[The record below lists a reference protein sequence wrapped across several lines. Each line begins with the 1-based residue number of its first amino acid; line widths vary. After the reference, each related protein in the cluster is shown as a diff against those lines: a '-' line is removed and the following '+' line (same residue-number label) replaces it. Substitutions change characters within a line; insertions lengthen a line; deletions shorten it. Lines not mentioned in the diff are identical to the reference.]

1 MQFDIDPLER
11 EILYHSQL
19 KEISG
24 ISFTSREIDVLSC
37 LLSNRKDK
45 KTAALLSLSPK
56 TVGAHIYNLTKKLG
70 YNSREQIVDF
80 SEKSGKLHYFSKYYL
95 SILIENLFL
104 NQLKKISTTSDRH
117 YNKFNLIYNDDCE
130 EAKLLDKLLNYLRLA
145 KVNINISK
153 ETNIDSKQVIICCK
167 PDEIPFDN
175 TIKDQVMIFFCAA
188 PTDRIANLT
197 YVDFSEKHQFYQSTF
212 KLLEMLT
219 QSKSIETAMI
229 EFFRDSQ
236 GVWDSFQK
244 NIHTHSKTP
253 LISSMTVSNKSKFFV
268 FALLVMFLS
277 IILINFYYKSFKG
290 EDVAATIQEIN
301 HNFAQFVQ
309 IISSDNI
316 SDDSQKRKNHQI
328 LGKVENTVKHF
339 DDENVRK
346 YFLKIDLPLE
356 ELLNS
361 LYVLHALA
369 NQYTYDNH
377 DGLKARKL
385 LIYAKN
391 FAEQYIK
398 NNYLI
403 RKDFAKYT
411 GQMVQGNPQLKE
423 KGVSFDNLTEK
434 EILLEFQGIKDLPE
448 LYTRIV
454 YLLGR
459 TYVYQGDINQSYKY
473 FKLANYLG
481 TELGLFEGFLSIRSG
496 MDFIA
501 EREIVNTLL
510 SNNKELAKIK
520 ILDSIKT
527 NKALLEDKN
536 AYTVNYRPASHSSTI
551 IPKNDLFNQFYC
563 KEVLSKHYARLII
576 LSDNEE
582 DRARYLKEI
591 QSIYVGE
598 DKKGGLL
605 SVVDKLTTKRAASL
619 YNNLANILIKLYEK
633 GICYN
638 EFNNILSKQLQ
649 ITSTKKLEVIKSIF
663 DLAKRIAPPDYYTQA
678 DSYDG
683 MVRVNHIMLH
693 QDNINLLQQ
702 KRLKKEI
709 KEYKGLRD
717 KINKDLKREGWR
729 LNKHLVNIRYS
740 PNVNPNKKKI
750 EFVSFS

>member
-1 MQFDIDPLER
+1 MQFDPNPLER
-11 EILYHSQL
+11 ETLYHSEL

-24 ISFTSREIDVLSC
+24 IKFTNREIDVLSC
-37 LLSNRKDK
+37 LLNNRKDK

-80 SEKSGKLHYFSKYYL
+80 AEKSGKLHHLSKYYL

-104 NQLKKISTTSDRH
+104 NQLKKISTSPDRH

-130 EAKLLDKLLNYLRLA
+130 EAKLLGKLLNYLQLA

-153 ETNIDSKQVIICCK
+153 ETDINAKQVIICCK
-167 PDEIPFDN
+167 PDDFLFDS
-175 TIKDQVMIFFCAA
+175 TTDKVMIFFCAA
-188 PTDRIANLT
+188 PADRISGLT
-197 YVDFSEKHQFYQSTF
+197 YVDFSEKHQFYKSTF

-219 QSKSIETAMI
+219 EVKGIESAMI
-229 EFFRDSQ
+229 EFSRDSQ

-244 NIHTHSKTP
+244 NIHTPPKTS
-253 LISSMTVSNKSKFFV
+253 LISSMTFLNKSKFFV
-268 FALLVMFLS
+268 FGLLVMFLS
-277 IILINFYYKSFKG
+277 IILINFSYKSFKE
-290 EDVAATIQEIN
+290 EDLTSTIQEIN

-316 SDDSQKRKNHQI
+316 SDDSQKRRNHQI
-328 LGKVENTVKHF
+328 LGKVENTVKYF

-346 YFLKIDLPLE
+346 YFLKIDLSLE

-411 GQMVQGNPQLKE
+411 GQMALGNRQLKDKE
-423 KGVSFDNLTEK
+423 IDFDNLTEK
-434 EILLEFQGIKDLPE
+434 ETLLEFEGIKGLPE
-448 LYTRIV
+448 LYTRIL

-473 FKLANYLG
+473 FKTANYLG
-481 TELGLFEGFLSIRSG
+481 TELGIFEGFLSIRSG

-501 EREIVNTLL
+501 EKEIVDTLL
-510 SNNKELAKIK
+510 NNDTKLAKIK

-527 NKALLEDKN
+527 NKDLLEDTN
-536 AYTVNYRPASHSSTI
+536 AYIMNYRPGSQSYSTI
-551 IPKNDLFNQFYC
+551 TPKNDLFNQFYC
-563 KEVLSKHYARLII
+563 KEILSKHYARLII
-576 LSDNEE
+576 LSDNNK

-591 QSIYVGE
+591 QSIYLGK
-598 DKKGGLL
+598 DKKSGLL
-605 SVVDKLTTKRAASL
+605 GMADKLTTKRVASL
-619 YNNLANILIKLYEK
+619 YNNLANILIELYKK

-638 EFNNILSKQLQ
+638 EFNDSLSKQIQ
-649 ITSTKKLEVIKSIF
+649 IASAKKLEVIKSIF
-663 DLAKRIAPPDYYTQA
+663 NLARTISPPDYYTQA

-683 MVRVNHIMLH
+683 MVRVNLLII
-693 QDNINLLQQ
+693 QQNNIDPLQQ
-702 KRLKKEI
+702 KQLKEEI
-709 KEYKGLRD
+709 KEYSALRD
-717 KINKDLKREGWR
+717 KINKNLKREGWR
-729 LNKHLVNIRYS
+729 LNKHHLS
-740 PNVNPNKKKI
+740 I
-750 EFVSFS
+750 EF

>member
-45 KTAALLSLSPK
+45 KTAALLLLSPK

-70 YNSREQIVDF
+70 YNSREQIIDF
-80 SEKSGKLHYFSKYYL
+80 VEKSGKLYYFNKYYL

-104 NQLKKISTTSDRH
+104 NQLKKISTATDRH
-117 YNKFNLIYNDDCE
+117 RYQFNLIYNEDYK
-130 EAKLLDKLLNYLRLA
+130 EAKLLDKLLNYLQLA
-145 KVNINISK
+145 KVNINISQ
-153 ETNIDSKQVIICCK
+153 ETNIDSKQVIIYCK
-167 PDEIPFDN
+167 PDELPFN
-175 TIKDQVMIFFCAA
+175 STNKDQVIIFFCAV

-197 YVDFSEKHQFYQSTF
+197 YVDFSDKHQFYQSTF

-229 EFFRDSQ
+229 EFSRDSQ
-236 GVWDSFQK
+236 GIWDSFQK
-244 NIHTHSKTP
+244 NIHIKPETP
-253 LISSMTVSNKSKFFV
+253 LISSVTVSNKPKFFV
-268 FALLVMFLS
+268 FILVVMFLS
-277 IILINFYYKSFKG
+277 IILINCYYKSFKE
-290 EDVAATIQEIN
+290 EDVVTTIQEIN

-328 LGKVENTVKHF
+328 LGKVENIVKYF

-385 LIYAKN
+385 LTYAKD

-411 GQMVQGNPQLKE
+411 GQMVHGNPQKE
-423 KGVSFDNLTEK
+423 KGVNFDNLTEK

-459 TYVYQGDINQSYKY
+459 TYVYQGDIHQSYKY

-481 TELGLFEGFLSIRSG
+481 RELGLFEGFLSIRSG

-501 EREIVNTLL
+501 EQEIVSALI
-510 SNNKELAKIK
+510 NNDTELAKVK
-520 ILDSIKT
+520 ILDSIET
-527 NKALLEDKN
+527 NKALLEDKK
-536 AYTVNYRPASHSSTI
+536 AYIVNYRPASQSYLTI
-551 IPKNDLFNQFYC
+551 IPKDDLFNQFYC
-563 KEVLSKHYARLII
+563 KEVLSKHYARLIT
-576 LSDNEE
+576 LSDN
-582 DRARYLKEI
+582 DQDQAKYLKEI

-598 DKKGGLL
+598 DNKSGLL
-605 SVVDKLTTKRAASL
+605 EVADKLPTKRTASL
-619 YNNLANILIKLYEK
+619 YNSLANILIKLYEK
-633 GICYN
+633 NVHYT
-638 EFNNILSKQLQ
+638 EFNDTLSKQLQ

-663 DLAKRIAPPDYYTQA
+663 DLAKKMAPTDYYTQA

-683 MVRVNHIMLH
+683 MVRVNNIML
-693 QDNINLLQQ
+693 QQGDIDLLQ
-702 KRLKKEI
+702 KKLLKEEI
-709 KEYKGLRD
+709 EEYTVLRD
-717 KINKDLKREGWR
+717 KINKNLKREGWR
-729 LNKHLVNIRYS
+729 LNKHLI
-740 PNVNPNKKKI
+740 
-750 EFVSFS
+750 

>member
-1 MQFDIDPLER
+1 
-11 EILYHSQL
+11 
-19 KEISG
+19 
-24 ISFTSREIDVLSC
+24 
-37 LLSNRKDK
+37 
-45 KTAALLSLSPK
+45 
-56 TVGAHIYNLTKKLG
+56 
-70 YNSREQIVDF
+70 
-80 SEKSGKLHYFSKYYL
+80 
-95 SILIENLFL
+95 
-104 NQLKKISTTSDRH
+104 
-117 YNKFNLIYNDDCE
+117 
-130 EAKLLDKLLNYLRLA
+130 
-145 KVNINISK
+145 
-153 ETNIDSKQVIICCK
+153 
-167 PDEIPFDN
+167 
-175 TIKDQVMIFFCAA
+175 
-188 PTDRIANLT
+188 
-197 YVDFSEKHQFYQSTF
+197 
-212 KLLEMLT
+212 
-219 QSKSIETAMI
+219 
-229 EFFRDSQ
+229 
-236 GVWDSFQK
+236 
-244 NIHTHSKTP
+244 
-253 LISSMTVSNKSKFFV
+253 MTVSNKSKFCV

-277 IILINFYYKSFKG
+277 IILMNFYYKSFKG
-290 EDVAATIQEIN
+290 EDVSTKIQEIN

-328 LGKVENTVKHF
+328 LGKVENTVKYF

-385 LIYAKN
+385 LIYAKD
-391 FAEQYIK
+391 FAEQYVK

-411 GQMVQGNPQLKE
+411 GQMVYGNPQLKE
-423 KGVSFDNLTEK
+423 KGVNFDNLTEK

-473 FKLANYLG
+473 FKLAKYLG

-510 SNNKELAKIK
+510 RNDTELAKIK

-536 AYTVNYRPASHSSTI
+536 AYIVNYRPASQSYSTI

-576 LSDNEE
+576 LSDNKE

-605 SVVDKLTTKRAASL
+605 SVVDKLTTKRTASL

-638 EFNNILSKQLQ
+638 EFNDTLSKQLQ
-649 ITSTKKLEVIKSIF
+649 ITSIKKLEVIKSIF
-663 DLAKRIAPPDYYTQA
+663 DLAKKIAPSDYYTQA

-683 MVRVNHIMLH
+683 IVRVNSIMLK
-693 QDNINLLQQ
+693 QDNIDLLQ
-702 KRLKKEI
+702 KKLLKEEI
-709 KEYKGLRD
+709 KKYKVLRD

-740 PNVNPNKKKI
+740 PNVNPNKTKI
-750 EFVSFS
+750 EFVNFS